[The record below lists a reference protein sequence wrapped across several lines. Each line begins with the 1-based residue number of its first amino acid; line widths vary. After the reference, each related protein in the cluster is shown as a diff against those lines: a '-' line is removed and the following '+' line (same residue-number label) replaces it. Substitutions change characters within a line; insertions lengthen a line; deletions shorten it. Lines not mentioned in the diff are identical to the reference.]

1 MNEKEINGKKITKGS
16 YAVVKNTPDAEN
28 GDIILAIVNGN
39 ATIKQYYKKQNTITL
54 RSISTQNTPD
64 ITITNPD
71 PPDFL
76 INGQIVGVI

>member
-1 MNEKEINGKKITKGS
+1 MNKKEINGKKITNGS
-16 YAVVKNTPDAEN
+16 YVVVKNTPDAEN